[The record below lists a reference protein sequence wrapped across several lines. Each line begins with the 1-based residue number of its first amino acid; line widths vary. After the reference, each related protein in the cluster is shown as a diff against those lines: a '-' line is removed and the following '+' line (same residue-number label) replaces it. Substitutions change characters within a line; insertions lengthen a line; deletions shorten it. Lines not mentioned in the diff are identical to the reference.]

1 MKNRAQT
8 GLLDG
13 IKPIY
18 RLGIVLLGLFFVG
31 LGVLHVLSGRTNF
44 FNPWGQ
50 LVFAPSAIL
59 VGLSII
65 AANIFAWVRNK

>member
-1 MKNRAQT
+1 VKNQQKT

-18 RLGIVLLGLFFVG
+18 TLGLMLLGLFFVG
-31 LGVLHVLSGRTNF
+31 LGVLDILSGRTNF

-59 VGLSII
+59 IGLSLIVAI
-65 AANIFAWVRNK
+65 IFAWVRNK